1 MNKPLGGLPLSVDD
15 VFHRPWRWTRISRV
29 EAFASGSQPV
39 VVVSTARAMWFTR
52 DSPFYRGVG
61 PYDLRSLIYYRY
73 AAVAERDHAAGGGSI
88 RSDGGS
94 ATSSHSQPAGAADA
108 AATGGRQAIVPTPAS
123 KPLPSKP
130 QQSLAQHAIQ
140 PATTVPRAQV
150 PLAALPVA
158 AKKIACLLKSAVAT
172 CAHGRKPSV
181 DGLLQVVPS
190 GVGDRIALHAEI
202 GGTCGRHPEWTVS
215 GTRSGQ
221 LKGSDTS
228 FLAVNWNS
236 GKLWAAW
243 EVPQDY
249 YVEVASCAG
258 ESRSFAIQAFPADQF
273 TFKEDFSTF
282 EDVIKNI
289 KDVLNVGLEFV
300 SDDPPDPVE
309 GPCGTIEV
317 SASWQ
322 EYTDYRAFWQ
332 FQISANLDPLIRIQV
347 EFPLNF
353 VPPVLNKIGN
363 LCLFLDL
370 SGEIDAALSWGQQ
383 TPDRTSVSGGI
394 TGTIEARIG
403 ARLSLMHKGLLKVE
417 VSVCTGVDLEINPK
431 IDDRRPKLEIEAYW
445 DRATGEVEVSA
456 LWDLFT
462 FDHDVTFWDRRD
474 IGSRDIDIID
484 LFEGRK
490 AIS

>member
-1 MNKPLGGLPLSVDD
+1 
-15 VFHRPWRWTRISRV
+15 
-29 EAFASGSQPV
+29 FASGSQPV

-94 ATSSHSQPAGAADA
+94 ATSSRSQPAGAADA
-108 AATGGRQAIVPTPAS
+108 AATGGRQAIVPTPGSQPPPA
-123 KPLPSKP
+123 KP
-130 QQSLAQHAIQ
+130 Q
-140 PATTVPRAQV
+140 P
-150 PLAALPVA
+150 
-158 AKKIACLLKSAVAT
+158 AVAP
-172 CAHGRKPSV
+172 CAHRRKPSV

-190 GVGDRIALHAEI
+190 GVGDRIALYAEI

-221 LKGSDTS
+221 LKGADTS
-228 FLAVNWNS
+228 FLAGNWNS

-289 KDVLNVGLEFV
+289 KDVLNVGLVFV

-332 FQISANLDPLIRIQV
+332 FQISANLDPLIGIQV

-370 SGEIDAALSWGQQ
+370 SGEIDAA
-383 TPDRTSVSGGI
+383 
-394 TGTIEARIG
+394 
-403 ARLSLMHKGLLKVE
+403 
-417 VSVCTGVDLEINPK
+417 
-431 IDDRRPKLEIEAYW
+431 
-445 DRATGEVEVSA
+445 
-456 LWDLFT
+456 
-462 FDHDVTFWDRRD
+462 
-474 IGSRDIDIID
+474 
-484 LFEGRK
+484 
-490 AIS
+490 